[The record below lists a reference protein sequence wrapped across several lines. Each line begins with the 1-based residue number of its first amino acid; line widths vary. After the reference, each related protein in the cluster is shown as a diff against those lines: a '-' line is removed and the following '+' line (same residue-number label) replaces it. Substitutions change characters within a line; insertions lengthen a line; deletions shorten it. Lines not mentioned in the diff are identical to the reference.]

1 VVVVTT
7 GVLCVEQGVGAFVKI
22 ETVAKK
28 RVEFVP
34 TTANRLYEVEIT

>member
-28 RVEFVP
+28 
-34 TTANRLYEVEIT
+34 I